1 LNFEFF
7 YSNLKIDNSIMKNC
21 YFNFLNNLLKF
32 ETWYLNLK
40 ILIWIWYFQFKKTD
54 LILKLIL
61 NSKLIFSNPKIS
73 ISIQKII
80 IDHKHGI
87 FWIFH
92 LILNILMWIWKF
104 IFQLWNFF
112 IYILNNHLIWTWNLD
127 SKLLF

>member
-1 LNFEFF
+1 MNFEFF